1 MVSKLLGT
9 LTALV
14 LMATP
19 ALASL
24 GPPQPMPEPGSM
36 TLMVAGLAAAAML
49 VRLRTRK

>member
-14 LMATP
+14 FVVTP
-19 ALASL
+19 ALAST
-24 GPPQPMPEPGSM
+24 PPQPMPEPGSM
-36 TLMVAGLAAAAML
+36 TLVVAGLAAAAML